1 MGTDEET
8 TILNEPGIG
17 HGTEAAESDGGRKD
31 TVPDLRVDARERLEV
46 DVHVQALVEHVRY
59 RRCVSGMPDAMGIHG
74 VPIVRVLVTALGL
87 VSQRVE
93 RAASRAIASA
103 LRARR

>member
-1 MGTDEET
+1 MGTGEET

-17 HGTEAAESDGGRKD
+17 HGTEAAESDGGGGKD

-46 DVHVQALVEHVRY
+46 DVHVQALVEHIRY

-74 VPIVRVLVTALGL
+74 MPVVRVLDTALGL
-87 VSQRVE
+87 VSERVE
-93 RAASRAIASA
+93 R
-103 LRARR
+103 L